1 MKDVDLNPLE
11 DLFRAEVFRFLKRE
25 GKISD
30 ELISK
35 LLKWRNSG
43 FSVDNGKRIEKDD
56 KEGREAIVQYMMRN
70 VFSTE
75 NINYI
80 EKTGKVIYR
89 TGKMQGKRKNDRNRK
104 NFSVYDAKEFIAA
117 ITQRTSVR
125 HITKEIV
132 PNHPLLWP
140 LLKQIE
146 GNSGESGESTEGQKN
161 RNDNG

>member
-1 MKDVDLNPLE
+1 M
-11 DLFRAEVFRFLKRE
+11 R
-25 GKISD
+25 
-30 ELISK
+30 
-35 LLKWRNSG
+35 LLPPN
-43 FSVDNGKRIEKDD
+43 FSSHTS
-56 KEGREAIVQYMMRN
+56 MRN

-80 EKTGKVIYR
+80 ENTGKVIYR
-89 TGKMQGKRKNDRNRK
+89 IGKMQGKWKNDRNRK

-146 GNSGESGESTEGQKN
+146 GTEERGSQLRRSESGESTEGQKN